1 MVAAEA
7 ERAAE
12 GRYWLARMMEAPHQ
26 NPQKFMYYGE
36 LIEKNYFIA
45 KIHWLRYGV
54 DAWI

>member
-26 NPQKFMYYGE
+26 DPQKFMYYGG